1 MRRGTL
7 ARLLALLLALAP
19 RAARADVTQFA
30 SFDLER
36 QEQDDENMLD
46 VFLARL
52 PDAWRRDWEQAP
64 GGFRSSQGCLTAGQW
79 YLVHELKTRAALGDT
94 ARFEVSLLQVH
105 DHESIHE
112 SLHLDARFPTRRFG
126 VLGLRFRP
134 DFDKSQQDFA
144 LLWDLG
150 GPTRAHELQLTFTFE
165 DLFNS
170 FWEFRQSQV
179 GGESQPYVRHPF
191 EPALRH
197 VWRGAHHRLE
207 TNARWLTPLEQQR
220 FDAAGALVQ
229 SHTLWGAEAGSQ
241 LLLHAGPW
249 SGELALDGKQARS
262 TDLVLGTPLD
272 GRVFRRRWAVE
283 AALRREFSRTWSGE
297 LRWIHRER
305 EQSWR
310 PPAGEGRFHAV
321 DRMPVIEAAW
331 QAHPDARFRFGVM
344 RGDIDVTGADSG
356 PASGYGTRLENRAFV
371 GLQVRFGR
379 LVVQGIEG
387 IELDAEPY
395 EVSFHHDK
403 GFIQLQTT
411 F

>member
-1 MRRGTL
+1 MSDWSRS
-7 ARLLALLLALAP
+7 ALALLLALTLAQ
-19 RAARADVTQFA
+19 RSAHADVTQFA
-30 SFDLER
+30 SFDLVR
-36 QEQDDENMLD
+36 QEQDDENALD
-46 VFLARL
+46 VFLART
-52 PDAWRRDWEQAP
+52 PERWSRDWERAP

-79 YLVHELKTRAALGDT
+79 YLVHELKTRASLGDT

-112 SLHLDARFPTRRFG
+112 SLHLDARFPTRRLGTLG
-126 VLGLRFRP
+126 VRFRP

-150 GPTRAHELQLTFTFE
+150 GPERAHELQIAFTFE

-179 GGESQPYVRHPF
+179 GGEAQPYVRHPF

-207 TNARWLTPLEQQR
+207 TDARWLTPLEQHR
-220 FDAAGALVQ
+220 FDAAGALRTT
-229 SHTLWGAEAGSQ
+229 HTLWGAEARTRLQ
-241 LLLHAGPW
+241 LAVGRW

-262 TDLVLGTPLD
+262 TDRDVASPLD
-272 GRVFRRRWAVE
+272 GRVFRRRWAIE
-283 AALRREFSRTWSGE
+283 AALRREIARNWTGE

-310 PPAGEGRFHAV
+310 PPAGDGRFHAI
-321 DRMPVIEAAW
+321 DRLPVIEVGW
-331 QAHPDARFRFGVM
+331 QAHPDAHFRFGAM
-344 RGDIDVTGADSG
+344 RGDISIADTGPSY
-356 PASGYGTRLENRAFV
+356 GYGTRHESRAFV

-379 LVVQGIEG
+379 LVVQGVEG